1 MAFSTAGRNKNIMV
15 SHVITYLVVVS
26 SCLLVIRSFKKAK
39 ASQYVQ
45 ILFFLWWVIYTSA
58 HLTAGKYYLISTVTG
73 GAFLFLLVPLSFAY
87 INNKSQKPSAEQ
99 KPLHYLRT
107 VIMKFISNFGSYMQ
121 HKIGFNGMA
130 VSPDTKHHHSV
141 VLTRDRMGQIEERVT
156 KHLEEKKPYLQRSYS
171 LKMLSDETHISVHH
185 LSAFVNQYY
194 KINFNDFINEY
205 RVMTCVDKLLS
216 MEWKSKKLEAIAEE
230 SGFNNRN
237 TFTVAFRK
245 VTGINPSQ
253 FLKNV
258 KLGTLQKQ
266 DRGTISLK
274 TTKVSLTK

>member
-1 MAFSTAGRNKNIMV
+1 MSGPV
-15 SHVITYLVVVS
+15 LTYLLVVS
-26 SCLLVIRSFKKAK
+26 SCLLVLRSFKKVT
-39 ASQYVQ
+39 ASQYVRF
-45 ILFFLWWVIYTSA
+45 LFFLGWVIYTAFHFSSD
-58 HLTAGKYYLISTVTG
+58 KYYLVSAVTG
-73 GAFLFLLVPLSFAY
+73 GAFLFLLVPLSYAY
-87 INNKSQKPSAEQ
+87 IQNQSNKRTTNQ
-99 KPLHYLRT
+99 KPLQHLRT
-107 VIMKFISNFGSYMQ
+107 VIMKFASSFNHYMQ
-121 HKIGFNGMA
+121 KKIGFTSA
-130 VSPDTKHHHSV
+130 TIKPDTRHYHSV
-141 VLTRDRMGQIEERVT
+141 VLTRERMCQIDERVT

-171 LKMLSDETHISVHH
+171 LKMLSEETHVSVHH

-216 MEWKSKKLEAIAEE
+216 MEWRFKKLEAIAEE

-258 KLGTLQKQ
+258 KLGTLEKPVNE
-266 DRGTISLK
+266 TIILK
-274 TTKVSLTK
+274 TAKASPIK

>member
-1 MAFSTAGRNKNIMV
+1 MA

-26 SCLLVIRSFKKAK
+26 SCLLVIRSFKKAT

-45 ILFFLWWVIYTSA
+45 FSFFLWWVIYTSV

-87 INNKSQKPSAEQ
+87 INNQSQKQSARQ
-99 KPLHYLRT
+99 KPLHHLRT

-121 HKIGFNGMA
+121 HKIGFNDT
-130 VSPDTKHHHSV
+130 VVTPDTKHYHSV

-258 KLGTLQKQ
+258 KLGTLEKQ

-274 TTKVSLTK
+274 KAKVP

>member
-1 MAFSTAGRNKNIMV
+1 MPSQI
-15 SHVITYLVVVS
+15 ITYLLLVS
-26 SCLLVIRSFKKAK
+26 CCLLVYRSLKKAT
-39 ASQYVQ
+39 ASQFVQ
-45 ILFFLWWVIYTSA
+45 FLFFFWWVIYTAFHFTSD
-58 HLTAGKYYLISTVTG
+58 KYYVLSTVTG
-73 GAFLFLLVPLSFAY
+73 GAFLLLLVPLSYGYVRNQAD
-87 INNKSQKPSAEQ
+87 KQRAKQ
-99 KPLHYLRT
+99 KPLQHLGT
-107 VIMKFISNFGSYMQ
+107 VIMKFLSNFSQYMQ
-121 HKIGFNGMA
+121 KKIGFSSATMKTDA
-130 VSPDTKHHHSV
+130 RYFHSV
-141 VLTRDRMGQIEERVT
+141 VLTRERMCQIEERVT

-171 LKMLSDETHISVHH
+171 LKMLSDDTHISVHH

-205 RVMTCVDKLLS
+205 RVMICVDKLLS

-258 KLGTLQKQ
+258 KLGTLQKT
-266 DRGTISLK
+266 DGAATMLRTAKASPAK
-274 TTKVSLTK
+274 

>member
-1 MAFSTAGRNKNIMV
+1 
-15 SHVITYLVVVS
+15 
-26 SCLLVIRSFKKAK
+26 
-39 ASQYVQ
+39 
-45 ILFFLWWVIYTSA
+45 
-58 HLTAGKYYLISTVTG
+58 
-73 GAFLFLLVPLSFAY
+73 
-87 INNKSQKPSAEQ
+87 
-99 KPLHYLRT
+99 
-107 VIMKFISNFGSYMQ
+107 MQ
-121 HKIGFNGMA
+121 VKIGFSSTTMKTDA
-130 VSPDTKHHHSV
+130 RHYHSV
-141 VLTRDRMGQIEERVT
+141 VLTRERMCQIDERVT

-205 RVMTCVDKLLS
+205 RVMICVDKLLS

-258 KLGTLQKQ
+258 KLGTLQKP
-266 DRGTISLK
+266 GNETIIVK
-274 TTKVSLTK
+274 TAKVSPTK

>member
-1 MAFSTAGRNKNIMV
+1 MAGQ
-15 SHVITYLVVVS
+15 VITYIVLVS
-26 SCLLVIRSFKKAK
+26 ICILVYRSFKKAT
-39 ASQYVQ
+39 ASQFVQ
-45 ILFFLWWVIYTSA
+45 FLFFVWWVIYTAFHFTSD
-58 HLTAGKYYLISTVTG
+58 KYYVLSTVTG
-73 GAFLFLLVPLSFAY
+73 GAFLCLLVPLSYSFARSRSS
-87 INNKSQKPSAEQ
+87 KPATSQKPLQ
-99 KPLHYLRT
+99 HLRT
-107 VIMKFISNFGSYMQ
+107 IIMKFVSDFNHYMQ
-121 HKIGFNGMA
+121 KKIGLGTA
-130 VSPDTKHHHSV
+130 TIEPDTRPHHSV
-141 VLTRDRMGQIEERVT
+141 VLTRERMSQIEERVT
-156 KHLEEKKPYLQRSYS
+156 KHLEESKPYLQRSYS

-245 VTGINPSQ
+245 VTGINPSE

-266 DRGTISLK
+266 DSGTIGLK
-274 TTKVSLTK
+274 TAKASPTK

>member
-1 MAFSTAGRNKNIMV
+1 M
-15 SHVITYLVVVS
+15 L
-26 SCLLVIRSFKKAK
+26 RSFKKVT
-39 ASQYVQ
+39 ASQYAQLV
-45 ILFFLWWVIYTSA
+45 LFLCWLIYTAFHFASD
-58 HLTAGKYYLISTVTG
+58 KYYVMSTVTG
-73 GAFLFLLVPLSFAY
+73 GAFLFLLVPLSYAY
-87 INNKSQKPSAEQ
+87 IQNQSNKQQAKH
-99 KPLHYLRT
+99 KPLQHLRT
-107 VIMKFISNFGSYMQ
+107 VIMKFVSNFNHYMQ
-121 HKIGFNGMA
+121 KKIGFISNA
-130 VSPDTKHHHSV
+130 TTKPDTRPYHSV
-141 VLTRDRMGQIEERVT
+141 VLTRERMCQIDERVT
-156 KHLEEKKPYLQRSYS
+156 KHLEENKPYLQRSYS

-216 MEWKSKKLEAIAEE
+216 MEWKYKKLEAIAEE

-245 VTGINPSQ
+245 VTGINPSE

-266 DRGTISLK
+266 DSGTIGLK
-274 TTKVSLTK
+274 RAKVSPTK